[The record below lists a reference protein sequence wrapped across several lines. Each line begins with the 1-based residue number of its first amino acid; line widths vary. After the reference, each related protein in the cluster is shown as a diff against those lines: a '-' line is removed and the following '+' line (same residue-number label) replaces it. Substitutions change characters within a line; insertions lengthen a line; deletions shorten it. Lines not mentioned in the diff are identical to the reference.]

1 MLTKMEFR
9 IKEKERNLTDQYFQD
24 YKRACANFDYES
36 VLQSLRTK
44 EYDKR
49 GVFLKDI
56 DITRGN
62 AGSLNR
68 EVIHYTV
75 TNHDFRCQ
83 GAVEDTT
90 KTTLDN
96 SDKV

>member
-1 MLTKMEFR
+1 MC
-9 IKEKERNLTDQYFQD
+9 Q
-24 YKRACANFDYES
+24 FDYES
-36 VLQSLRTK
+36 VLQFLRTK
-44 EYDKR
+44 EYGKR

-56 DITRGN
+56 DITMGY
-62 AGSLNR
+62 AGSFNR
-68 EVIHYTV
+68 EVIHYMV

-90 KTTLDN
+90 KTILDN